1 MVFGHDNIVLFEDF
15 LGFLDTHTLFFVF
28 ERGEEAT
35 VMFKSDISGICI
47 LPEMVKTGKLA
58 VPLVKAVDIVAFV
71 RVIYDEFF
79 SPGV

>member
-1 MVFGHDNIVLFEDF
+1 
-15 LGFLDTHTLFFVF
+15 
-28 ERGEEAT
+28 
-35 VMFKSDISGICI
+35 MFKSDISGICI